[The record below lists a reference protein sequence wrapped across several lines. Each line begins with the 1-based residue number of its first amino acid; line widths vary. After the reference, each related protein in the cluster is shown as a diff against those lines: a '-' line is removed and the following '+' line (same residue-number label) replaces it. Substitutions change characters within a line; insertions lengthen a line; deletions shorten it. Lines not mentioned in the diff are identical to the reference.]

1 MSGAKG
7 LPQTSSNVAR
17 VIFPVTVELA
27 DRWVTLSGLE
37 DTHRTAT

>member
-7 LPQTSSNVAR
+7 HPQTSSNVAR

-27 DRWVTLSGLE
+27 DLMELRQ
-37 DTHRTAT
+37 R